1 MLLLLLLMDGR
12 VMTNL
17 VDMIAFGSINEFIEH
32 WILVKGSLMLLLLL
46 LLLMLGLFLVGVCV
60 EELLLVVL

>member
-1 MLLLLLLMDGR
+1 MLLLLMDGR

-32 WILVKGSLMLLLLL
+32 WILVKGSLMLLLL
-46 LLLMLGLFLVGVCV
+46 MLGLFLVGVCV